1 MSKIRKAIEVI
12 NFIDEEKSKHNLAVD
27 TDCSDLKSK
36 LEGLGYKVMS
46 FPKGLSDEEVNK
58 LLIDNNVKYFMT
70 KNKDDFVVFRN
81 ALPSPTYHLIRL
93 SSSVFG
99 NVDQLARTVEKAI
112 MFDSRIKGAPNVLDI
127 DSKYMDNL
135 SKLIKKE
142 KTSQRK
148 KER

>member
-1 MSKIRKAIEVI
+1 MSKTKKTIEVV
-12 NFIDEEKSKHNLAVD
+12 NFIDEEKSKYYLAVD
-27 TDCSDLKSK
+27 KDCSNLKSM
-36 LEGLGYKVMS
+36 LEGLGYKVLDVS
-46 FPKGLSDEEVNK
+46 KGLSDEEVNM
-58 LLIDNNVKYFMT
+58 LLIENKVKYFMT

-81 ALPSPTYHLIRL
+81 DLPSPTYHLIGL

-135 SKLIKKE
+135 SKLIKLA